1 MNLEE
6 LSRLKKEKDA
16 IILAHYYVDK
26 DIQEIA
32 DYIGDSFYL
41 AKKATELKESTIIM
55 AGVYFMGESVKILNP
70 DKKVL
75 MPDILADC
83 PMAHMIS
90 VEEIK
95 KTKEKYDDI
104 AVVTYIN
111 STAEIKA
118 YSDVCVTSSNALKI
132 VNNLPEKNIFFI
144 PDRNLGNYIKEQLPE
159 KNIILNNGY
168 CPVHEKIDYNYL
180 KNRKD
185 NIKVLAHPECRKE
198 VLEVADYIGSTSNI
212 IEEAKKYD
220 EMIIATEE
228 GIFTELEKR
237 YPNKKFYKLK
247 DETICHDMKKQSVE
261 KIINVLKNGGNEVF
275 VSDDIRIKALKP
287 LERMLEMGNL

>member
-168 CPVHEKIDYNYL
+168 CPVHERIDYNYL